1 MSSFSQLELVFL
13 SLLMERKE
21 SRIDQLIEIEK
32 KLKNRHYEIHY
43 YENSINVYQ
52 HVCKKRYRLIV

>member
-1 MSSFSQLELVFL
+1 MSIFSQLELIFL
-13 SLLMERKE
+13 SLLMEREKA
-21 SRIDQLIEIEK
+21 RIDQLIKIEK

-52 HVCKKRYRLIV
+52 HVCKERYRLIV

>member
-1 MSSFSQLELVFL
+1 MSIFSQLELVFL

-21 SRIDQLIEIEK
+21 SRIDQLIEIET

-52 HVCKKRYRLIV
+52 HVCKKRYRLII